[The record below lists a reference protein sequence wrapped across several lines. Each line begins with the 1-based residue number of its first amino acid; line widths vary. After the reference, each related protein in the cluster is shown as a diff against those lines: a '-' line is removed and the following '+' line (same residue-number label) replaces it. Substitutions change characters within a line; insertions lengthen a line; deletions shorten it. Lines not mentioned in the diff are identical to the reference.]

1 MFSVCPSFGNPFET
15 SHKVGFSCTVKI
27 QKKEFFK
34 FFFYYFLCVGNCS
47 GFCKIVVEPYGR
59 MF

>member
-1 MFSVCPSFGNPFET
+1 MFSVCPLFGNPFES

-27 QKKEFFK
+27 QKKGIFN
-34 FFFYYFLCVGNCS
+34 FFFFVCMGNCS